1 MPYVLSAHETT
12 TIHFSEKRVW
22 SLQAQIQREKNL
34 NFFTLSIKDAVKDK
48 NNPLAELSQCILDSS
63 NGSIINVI

>member
-1 MPYVLSAHETT
+1 MKVNVFHVEGALPYVLSAHETT
-12 TIHFSEKRVW
+12 TIHFSEERVW

-48 NNPLAELSQCILDSS
+48 NN
-63 NGSIINVI
+63 V